1 MNWPIPAPPPDR
13 IAGLPRS
20 ILALTLAL
28 LVLIS
33 TSCIAIKRANPY
45 LNTMGGRDRLVRLC
59 EQQLR
64 GQMPEGAVKRIE
76 RGRFDNDDA
85 YGPAIYVFRADVSGA
100 PPGGA
105 TFLCIG
111 EEDGRVGITL
121 Y

>member
-1 MNWPIPAPPPDR
+1 MAPTPAPLHDR
-13 IAGLPRS
+13 IASRIRPIP
-20 ILALTLAL
+20 ILVFSLCVVFL
-28 LVLIS
+28 L
-33 TSCIAIKRANPY
+33 SCIAIRRPNPY
-45 LNTMGGRDRLVRLC
+45 LNTTGGRDRLVLLC

-85 YGPAIYVFRADVSGA
+85 YGPAIYIFRADLAQA

-105 TFLCIG
+105 AFLCIG